1 MAKKLRSS
9 SSKQRRPIRRRA
21 ALPKENIKSKG
32 DVANVTPEH
41 VTSILMSNLPGMVY
55 RCHNDKDWTV
65 EFVSVGS
72 YALTGYYPEDFISN
86 RITYGSLIHADDS
99 EMVWE
104 QVQKA
109 IRNKSRFELIYRIH
123 TASGG
128 QKWVW
133 ERGYG
138 IFSDA
143 DELMFLEGFI
153 TDINALVL
161 AQQSVR
167 ESNTLL
173 ENVFSNLHV
182 MIAYLDPQFNFIRV
196 NHAYAADDEHDPDF
210 YVGKNHFDL
219 YPNAENQAIFRR
231 VVETGEAFVAYARP
245 FEYNE
250 KTDHPQRGMTYWDWS
265 LTPIKEAGLVTGL
278 ILLLVNVTDRLKVEA
293 ERRKLSSAVEQTAD
307 AVIVTNREG
316 VIEYINSAFES
327 VTGYSRAEAVGQT
340 PSLVKSGKHDKEFYA
355 ELWRTILAGQ
365 VYRNIFIN
373 RRKDGLLYHE
383 EKTIT
388 PIKDDQGRITHF
400 VSTGKDI
407 TERMQAQERLQYL
420 AYHDVLTTLPNR
432 VLFMDRLEQALTRA
446 PRRAR
451 QLAVIFLDLDR
462 FKVINDTLGH
472 DFGDRLLQVLAER
485 LGGCVRE
492 GDTVARVGGDEFAI
506 LLDDMAS
513 NDDVVF
519 VARKIIEV
527 FAKPLNVYE
536 RELFVT
542 TSVGISVFPND
553 GEDAKSLLKNA
564 DTAMYRA
571 KEAGRN
577 TYQFYSADMSVK
589 AVERLTLETGLRRA
603 LEREELVLYYQPII
617 DLKSGAIIAAEA
629 LLRWQHPQLGLVQ
642 PAEFIPLLEETGLI
656 VPVGEWVMRQAC
668 QQACA
673 WQQQW
678 KRPLRVTVNL
688 SARQFSALNLT
699 AQVTQ
704 LLKATQLD
712 PALLEFEITESILMQ
727 QAESTIETLGRLGAM
742 GCRFA
747 IDDFG
752 TGYSSLAYLRRF
764 PINVLKIDRSFV
776 RDIPGDNDDAA
787 IVSTIIAMA
796 HNLKLQVVAEGVE
809 TEQQLAFLR
818 ASGCDSVQG
827 YLFSRPVPAAEFL
840 RLLSMEKIINN

>member
-1 MAKKLRSS
+1 MLS
-9 SSKQRRPIRRRA
+9 
-21 ALPKENIKSKG
+21 
-32 DVANVTPEH
+32 T
-41 VTSILMSNLPGMVY
+41 LMGNLPGMVY

-65 EFVSVGS
+65 DFVSVGS
-72 YALTGYYPEDFISN
+72 YALTGYTPEDFASN
-86 RITYGSLIHADDS
+86 RVTYGSLIHPDDS
-99 EMVWE
+99 ESVWA
-104 QVQKA
+104 QVQKGIQA
-109 IRNKSRFELIYRIH
+109 KSAFELIYRIH
-123 TASGG
+123 TASGIE
-128 QKWVW
+128 KWVW
-133 ERGYG
+133 ERGLG
-138 IFSDA
+138 IFSDVG
-143 DELMFLEGFI
+143 ELLFLEGFV
-153 TDINALVL
+153 TDISELVR
-161 AQQSVR
+161 AQQEVR
-167 ESNTLL
+167 DSHAIL
-173 ENVFSNLHV
+173 ENVFSSTHV
-182 MIAYLDPQFNFIRV
+182 MIAYMDPQFNFIRV
-196 NHAYAADDEHDPDF
+196 NQAYAADDGHDPDF
-210 YVGKNHFDL
+210 YVGKKHFDL
-219 YPNAENQAIFRR
+219 YPNLENEVIFRR
-231 VVETGEAFVAYARP
+231 VLETGAAFVTHARP
-245 FEYNE
+245 FEYND
-250 KTDHPQRGMTYWDWS
+250 KTEHPERGVTFWDWS
-265 LTPIKEAGLVTGL
+265 LTPVKEMGKVTGL
-278 ILLLVNVTDRLKVEA
+278 VLLLVNVTDRLKVES
-293 ERRKLSSAVEQTAD
+293 ERRKLSSVVEQTAD
-307 AVIVTNREG
+307 AVVVTNREG
-316 VIEYINSAFES
+316 IIEYVNSAFETI
-327 VTGYSRAEAVGQT
+327 TGYSRAEAMGQT
-340 PSLVKSGKHDKEFYA
+340 PRLIKSGKHDKEFYGH
-355 ELWRTILAGQ
+355 LWKTILSGH

-373 RRKDGLLYHE
+373 RRKDGAHYYE

-388 PIKDDQGRITHF
+388 PIKDEQSRITHF

-432 VLFMDRLEQALTRA
+432 VLFMDRLEQALARA

-485 LGGCVRE
+485 LGSCVRE

-527 FAKPLNVYE
+527 FAKPLNVYQ

-589 AVERLTLETGLRRA
+589 AVERLTLETGLRRS
-603 LEREELVLYYQPII
+603 LERNELVLHYQPLV
-617 DLKSGAIIAAEA
+617 DLKSGRIIAAEA

-642 PAEFIPLLEETGLI
+642 PAEFIPLLEETGMI
-656 VPVGEWVMRQAC
+656 VAIGEWVMRQAC
-668 QQACA
+668 HQAYA
-673 WQQQW
+673 WQQQT

-688 SARQFSALNLT
+688 SARQFSEPNLS
-699 AQVTQ
+699 AHVTQ
-704 LLKATQLD
+704 MLQETRLD
-712 PALLEFEITESILMQ
+712 PTLLEFEITESILMQ
-727 QAESTIETLGRLGAM
+727 HAASTIETLLRLGGL

-752 TGYSSLAYLRRF
+752 TGYSSLAYLKRF
-764 PINVLKIDRSFV
+764 PIHVLKIDRSFV

-796 HNLKLQVVAEGVE
+796 HNLKLQVIAEGVE

-818 ASGCDSVQG
+818 ASGCDAMQG
-827 YLFSRPVPAAEFL
+827 YLFSRPVPAEEFA
-840 RLLSMEKIINN
+840 RLLTAPTHAIFSDR